1 MATLDLN
8 KLMNDIAYAAAVA
21 IMYDEVEDG
30 GSCNFDT
37 PMVELKLTKKE
48 REAVAE
54 FLTPVGERGYKNW
67 YFVEVSLCGQGNR
80 RTKMAEAAA
89 QTLAEAGYNASVYYQ
104 LD

>member
-8 KLMNDIAYAAAVA
+8 KLMNDILNANNAAY
-21 IMYDEVEDG
+21 MYDEVEDG

-80 RTKMAEAAA
+80 RTKMAEVAAK
-89 QTLAEAGYNASVYYQ
+89 TLAEAGYNASVYYQ

>member
-8 KLMNDIAYAAAVA
+8 NLTIDILNANNAAF
-21 IMYDEVEDG
+21 MYSEVEDG

-48 REAVAE
+48 RAAVAD
-54 FLTPVGERGYKNW
+54 FLTPIGMRGYKNC
-67 YFVEVSLCGQGNR
+67 YFVEVPLYGQGNR
-80 RTKMAEAAA
+80 RTRMAEAAA
-89 QTLAEAGYNASVYYQ
+89 EALRKEGYKASVYYQ